1 MINIAI
7 CDDSVEICNQLENI
21 LEQLSS
27 EFKVQMKIES
37 FYNENKF
44 IKRIQNVKDF
54 DLVFLDIEL
63 NNILGSQVGS
73 YIRDELKWEKLSI
86 IYISNKSDYALS
98 LFKTR
103 PHDFIVKPLT
113 YENIKTTTS
122 KYLELYKRNSK
133 VFKYKIGS
141 SFYKINIEDILY
153 FESSD
158 KLIIIHCI
166 DRCVSF
172 SGKLKDIYEVV
183 LKLGTDFLLIHH
195 SYLVNYDYVVE
206 VNYDNVKMSNDEVLP
221 ISQSKRSEIRKIQ
234 LERWGNKKDDK

>member
-7 CDDSVEICNQLENI
+7 CDDNIELCNQLENI
-21 LEQLSS
+21 LEQLSL
-27 EFKVQMKIES
+27 EFKMKMNIES
-37 FYNENKF
+37 FYNETKF
-44 IKRIQNVKDF
+44 MKRIKDSKDI
-54 DLVFLDIEL
+54 DLIFLDIEL
-63 NNILGSQVGS
+63 NKILGSQVGS
-73 YIRDELKWEKLSI
+73 YIRDELKWEKVSI

-113 YENIKTTTS
+113 YENIKTTTA
-122 KYLELYKRNSK
+122 KYLELYNRNSK
-133 VFKYKIGS
+133 VFEYKIGS

-158 KLIIIHCI
+158 KLIIIHCN
-166 DRCVSF
+166 DRCIKF
-172 SGKLKDIYEVV
+172 SGKLKDIYADV
-183 LKLGTDFLLIHH
+183 LKLETDFLLIHH

-206 VNYDNVKMSNDEVLP
+206 VNYDNVKMSNDDFLP

-234 LERWGNKKDDK
+234 LERWENKKDAK